1 MTIRAGRAGDLEATL
16 RTRRRAVLALLVSAQ
31 LVVMLD
37 VSIVNVA
44 LPSIQADLGAGSIA
58 LTWVVNAYALAFGG
72 LLLLAG
78 RVTDLVGRRRM
89 FVAGCAV
96 FTAGTV
102 LAATADHTWVLVM
115 ARAVQGL
122 GAAALSPAALS
133 LLLLTSPGP
142 ARARAMGAWS
152 AASAVGGAAGVVLGG
167 LLAGS
172 FGWRANFL
180 VTVPVT
186 LVAAVAARRLLPAD
200 ETGPRPRVDALGA
213 ALLATTTIALVHGV
227 LDAASGGWATARV
240 VLSLAV
246 AMVAGV
252 GFVVTERRAS
262 EPLIPVGLFRSPTL
276 TTGVAAALLG
286 GAARASSFVLV
297 ALYLQQALALAPGRA
312 GLAMVPT
319 SATVFVVSLLVLPRL
334 LRSHGPARTMVAGL
348 LVLAAGHL
356 WLAQAPGGASYA
368 IGVLPGLLLVATGVA
383 LSFTPTTLVI
393 TTAYRSSTPASLPA
407 WRVRDPGRFRGRNRR
422 LRCGGR
428 RRRWWPGHPHAGGIL
443 SRLHRRCCGRADHRS
458 PGSDPGPGHTASAA
472 LGRTTPLGDRRG
484 PGPPADPGR
493 GPGRLGRRQPRRSDR
508 GIAGPRT
515 GERRRAL
522 DSLLRDR
529 LKGGLVPGAPV
540 AVAQE
545 TKVDRLAEFGR
556 GFRRDEAAGGDPV
569 PGGIT
574 EQVVHRAGGDA
585 TCGGGSRQLDDPVVE
600 HLPEFRLADPRG
612 ADIDGASAVSS
623 RPPVSRTPRCT
634 RSARPPPSIA
644 PSRPSPD
651 LRSLHVWRRRP
662 APQWNY
668 HNPNY
673 QVAARLV
680 EVWRRGR
687 SGHTWRDHVFGPAGM
702 TSSTTFETGDQAYP
716 GAG

>member
-1 MTIRAGRAGDLEATL
+1 MPRSRPARPRLGPQPHEPAPHPLLVRPGPRARPSYPLSSLRRSTPRRALYDHPRRTRSDLEATL
-16 RTRRRAVLALLVSAQ
+16 RTRRRAVLALLVSAH

-78 RVTDLVGRRRM
+78 GSTDLVGRRRM

-102 LAATADHTWVLVM
+102 LAASADHTWVLVV

-200 ETGPRPRVDALGA
+200 ETGPRPPGRCTGGGPAGDHDHRPGA
-213 ALLATTTIALVHGV
+213 RCPRRRQ
-227 LDAASGGWATARV
+227 WRRATARV

-246 AMVAGV
+246 ATVAGV

-383 LSFTPTTLVI
+383 LRFTPTTLVI
-393 TTAYRSSTPASLPA
+393 TTAATAAAHRASLPA
-407 WRVRDPGRFRGRNRR
+407 WRGPRPRSVP
-422 LRCGGR
+422 LPESPPSLP
-428 RRRWWPGHPHAGGIL
+428 WASPSVVAWAL
-443 SRLHRRCCGRADHRS
+443 SRPRDSQPPSPPLLRS
-458 PGSDPGPGHTASAA
+458 RWPPLSWGDPGPGHAASAVLA
-472 LGRTTPLGDRRG
+472 RTTPLGDRRG
-484 PGPPADPGR
+484 PGPRADPR
-493 GPGRLGRRQPRRSDR
+493 CGPGRLGRRQPRRSDR

-515 GERRRAL
+515 GRRRRTG
-522 DSLLRDR
+522 S
-529 LKGGLVPGAPV
+529 VPA
-540 AVAQE
+540 
-545 TKVDRLAEFGR
+545 
-556 GFRRDEAAGGDPV
+556 
-569 PGGIT
+569 
-574 EQVVHRAGGDA
+574 
-585 TCGGGSRQLDDPVVE
+585 
-600 HLPEFRLADPRG
+600 
-612 ADIDGASAVSS
+612 
-623 RPPVSRTPRCT
+623 
-634 RSARPPPSIA
+634 
-644 PSRPSPD
+644 
-651 LRSLHVWRRRP
+651 
-662 APQWNY
+662 
-668 HNPNY
+668 
-673 QVAARLV
+673 
-680 EVWRRGR
+680 
-687 SGHTWRDHVFGPAGM
+687 
-702 TSSTTFETGDQAYP
+702 
-716 GAG
+716 